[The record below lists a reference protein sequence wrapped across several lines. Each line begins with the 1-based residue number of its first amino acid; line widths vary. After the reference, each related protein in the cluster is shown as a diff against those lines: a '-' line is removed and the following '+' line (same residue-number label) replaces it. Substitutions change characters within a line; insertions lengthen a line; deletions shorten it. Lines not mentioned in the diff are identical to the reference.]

1 MRYALVNPVRNEAEN
16 LPRLAESVLQQT
28 LPATRWIIVDDSSE
42 DATLEIANAL
52 AAEHPWITVVSRTG
66 GGALARGGPVVRS
79 FHAGLDA
86 LDEDVDI
93 VVKLDADVT
102 LAPDCMERLADAF
115 GKDPRLGIASGTCFD
130 EAAGRDLFPTGDH
143 VWGMAR
149 AYRSGCLA
157 DVLPLEERM
166 GWDGVD
172 EFKAHVFGWRTGV
185 VDEARFC
192 HHRQEGERDGSRWVA
207 WERQGDVAWFM
218 CYRPLYLV
226 ARAAY
231 QDPKTEEDWSA
242 VDVAPV
248 KKLRKPVTLAQI
260 KAHPK
265 LSKMALVKKSRISV
279 VPVTEEELAL
289 VLELAETKA

>member
-1 MRYALVNPVRNEAEN
+1 VRYALVNPVRNEAEN

-42 DATLEIANAL
+42 DATLEIAYAL
-52 AAEHPWITVVSRTG
+52 AAEHPWIRVVSRTG

-115 GKDPRLGIASGTCFD
+115 AKDPRLGIASGTCFD

-231 QDPKTEEDWSA
+231 QGIREPAA
-242 VDVAPV
+242 VGMVVGYVRAAVRRTPRLSDEAVV
-248 KKLRKPVTLAQI
+248 DRIRSEQRLRRLP
-260 KAHPK
+260 
-265 LSKMALVKKSRISV
+265 RRF
-279 VPVTEEELAL
+279 
-289 VLELAETKA
+289 AEVIGRA

>member
-1 MRYALVNPVRNEAEN
+1 MRYALVNPVRNEAQN

-231 QDPKTEEDWSA
+231 QGVREPAA
-242 VDVAPV
+242 VGMVVGYVRAA
-248 KKLRKPVTLAQI
+248 LRRTPR
-260 KAHPK
+260 
-265 LSKMALVKKSRISV
+265 LSDEAVVDRIRSEQRLRRL
-279 VPVTEEELAL
+279 PRRF
-289 VLELAETKA
+289 AEVIGRA

>member
-1 MRYALVNPVRNEAEN
+1 VRYALVNPVRNEAEN

-42 DATLEIANAL
+42 DATLEIAYAL
-52 AAEHPWITVVSRTG
+52 AAEHPWIRVVSRTG

-86 LDEDVDI
+86 LDEDVDV

-115 GKDPRLGIASGTCFD
+115 AKDPRLGIASGTCFD

-192 HHRQEGERDGSRWVA
+192 HHRQEGERAGSRWVA
-207 WERQGDVAWFM
+207 LERQGDVAWFL

-231 QDPKTEEDWSA
+231 QGVREPAA
-242 VDVAPV
+242 VGMVVGYVRAAVRRTPRLSDEAVV
-248 KKLRKPVTLAQI
+248 DRIRSEQRLRRLP
-260 KAHPK
+260 
-265 LSKMALVKKSRISV
+265 RRF
-279 VPVTEEELAL
+279 
-289 VLELAETKA
+289 AEVIGRA